1 MTESTEGAF
10 CLRAAADD
18 GVHPVLAGVK
28 AQGRLNGLLF
38 SLTLRQT
45 YRNTSRRTL
54 EVVYTFPLPLSAVL
68 LGFAAEFSGRRVDC
82 EVMPCAQAEEVYE
95 NALADG
101 DAPALLEAGPDGLYT
116 ANIGNL
122 KRGEEVVL
130 EIRFAQLVAF
140 EQGRLRLA
148 VPMTIAPRYGNP
160 ESSGLHPHQV
170 PEASILADYPLEL
183 SVQVAGDLAAGG
195 VECPTH
201 PTRCTPFAGGLEVA
215 LAEGARMDRD
225 VVLLVTPQEA
235 RPQVLS
241 WSQGVAVAA
250 FELPVAP
257 KAEGST
263 GLALKLLVDCSGSM
277 GGDSIASARRA
288 LMGVMAGL
296 SQDDEVSLTRFG
308 SDAELALAPQRCTP
322 QVLERLGEAV
332 EATDATLGGTEMEAA
347 LLGVFALPSWLPPAA
362 SSKARKGQD
371 RARAAQQAPCCADVL
386 LITDGEVWDTKRM
399 IASAQRSGHR
409 VFVIGVGTS
418 PAEAVLRHLAEAT
431 GGACEFA
438 TPGEALEAA
447 AERML
452 QRMRQSVWTGLR
464 VDWGMAEAPQWEL
477 PVQQRAFGGDT
488 LLALGG
494 FAAAGGPEATEGA
507 ESAPAT
513 GRLESSRGPVALGG
527 PRDVRLLAR
536 GADGQEV
543 EIGRV
548 STVAAAA
555 GDDLARI
562 AAARRVAALDAL
574 SSPDDMTVPKRMD
587 EAVQAQEPSQQ
598 ARALALEHRL
608 ISRHTHGVLVH
619 RRAEADKPK
628 DESLLHR
635 VQSMLAAGWGNTGR
649 VASPQGAVSDFA
661 RRMRVGP
668 SSGGMKIAASAMRSS
683 VGSASLGTPSV
694 WRSARTQVHA
704 LVDTSMDDIEIPA
717 FLRRQADHDDAAD
730 APGNS
735 TRYTTLAEMS
745 GAIADH
751 LARGGLVQDLPTL
764 AQGFQ
769 IEPALEPAYRQAL
782 EELRDITDDEPSVWL
797 LLALWVAQR
806 PGPDG
811 SPAMAAVLV
820 GPVTQAALTPSDI
833 GQAWQALQQHL
844 GQVSSQAPS
853 SAKPSRR
860 QRLAAAL
867 SDAGD

>member
-1 MTESTEGAF
+1 
-10 CLRAAADD
+10 
-18 GVHPVLAGVK
+18 
-28 AQGRLNGLLF
+28 
-38 SLTLRQT
+38 
-45 YRNTSRRTL
+45 
-54 EVVYTFPLPLSAVL
+54 
-68 LGFAAEFSGRRVDC
+68 
-82 EVMPCAQAEEVYE
+82 
-95 NALADG
+95 
-101 DAPALLEAGPDGLYT
+101 
-116 ANIGNL
+116 
-122 KRGEEVVL
+122 
-130 EIRFAQLVAF
+130 
-140 EQGRLRLA
+140 
-148 VPMTIAPRYGNP
+148 
-160 ESSGLHPHQV
+160 
-170 PEASILADYPLEL
+170 
-183 SVQVAGDLAAGG
+183 
-195 VECPTH
+195 
-201 PTRCTPFAGGLEVA
+201 
-215 LAEGARMDRD
+215 
-225 VVLLVTPQEA
+225 
-235 RPQVLS
+235 
-241 WSQGVAVAA
+241 
-250 FELPVAP
+250 
-257 KAEGST
+257 
-263 GLALKLLVDCSGSM
+263 
-277 GGDSIASARRA
+277 
-288 LMGVMAGL
+288 MAGL
-296 SQDDEVSLTRFG
+296 SQDDEVSFTRFG

-347 LLGVFALPSWLPPAA
+347 LLGVFALPSWLPAA
-362 SSKARKGQD
+362 RSSKARKGQD
-371 RARAAQQAPCCADVL
+371 RAPAAQQAPGCTDVL
-386 LITDGEVWDTKRM
+386 LITDGEVWDTQRM

-477 PVQQRAFGGDT
+477 PTPKRAFGGDT
-488 LLALGG
+488 LLALAG
-494 FAAAGGPEATEGA
+494 FARDGDSPQAK
-507 ESAPAT
+507 
-513 GRLESSRGPVALGG
+513 AL
-527 PRDVRLLAR
+527 PQFEEVRLLAQ
-536 GADGQEV
+536 GSDGQEV
-543 EIGRV
+543 EVGRASIV
-548 STVAAAA
+548 SVVD
-555 GDDLARI
+555 GDDMQRI

-574 SSPDDMTVPKRMD
+574 TAPDDMVLAQRMD
-587 EAVQAQEPSQQ
+587 EAVVEEEPVTQ

-619 RRAEADKPK
+619 RRADEDKPK

-649 VASPQGAVSDFA
+649 VVDA
-661 RRMRVGP
+661 RTVMSSARMKFGV

-683 VGSASLGTPSV
+683 ATSASMGTPSV
-694 WRSARTQVHA
+694 WRSARAQVHA
-704 LVDTSMDDIEIPA
+704 LVAPAMDAIEIPA
-717 FLRRQADHDDAAD
+717 FLRKQADHDDEAD
-730 APGNS
+730 APGTS
-735 TRYTTLAEMS
+735 IRYTTLAEMS

-769 IEPALEPAYRQAL
+769 TDPALEPAYRHAL

-797 LLALWVAQR
+797 LLALWIAQR
-806 PGPDG
+806 PGPEG

-820 GPVTQAALTPSDI
+820 GPVTQAGLTPSDI

>member
-1 MTESTEGAF
+1 
-10 CLRAAADD
+10 
-18 GVHPVLAGVK
+18 
-28 AQGRLNGLLF
+28 
-38 SLTLRQT
+38 
-45 YRNTSRRTL
+45 
-54 EVVYTFPLPLSAVL
+54 
-68 LGFAAEFSGRRVDC
+68 
-82 EVMPCAQAEEVYE
+82 
-95 NALADG
+95 
-101 DAPALLEAGPDGLYT
+101 
-116 ANIGNL
+116 
-122 KRGEEVVL
+122 
-130 EIRFAQLVAF
+130 
-140 EQGRLRLA
+140 
-148 VPMTIAPRYGNP
+148 
-160 ESSGLHPHQV
+160 V
-170 PEASILADYPLEL
+170 PEVSIHADYPLEL

-201 PTRCTPFAGGLEVA
+201 PTRCTSVPGGLAVA

-235 RPQVLS
+235 RPQVLT
-241 WSQGVAVAA
+241 WSQGVTVAA

-296 SQDDEVSLTRFG
+296 SQEDEVSFTRFG

-322 QVLERLGEAV
+322 QVLKQLGQAV

-371 RARAAQQAPCCADVL
+371 RAQTAQQAPGCADVL

-513 GRLESSRGPVALGG
+513 GRLESSRGPVALEG
-527 PRDVRLLAR
+527 PGDVRLLAR

-562 AAARRVAALDAL
+562 AAARRVAVLDAL
-574 SSPDDMTVPKRMD
+574 SSPDDMTVAKRMD

-619 RRAEADKPK
+619 RRADEDKPK

-635 VQSMLAAGWGNTGR
+635 VQTMLAAGWGNTGR
-649 VASPQGAVSDFA
+649 VVDA
-661 RRMRVGP
+661 RTVMSSARMKFGV
-668 SSGGMKIAASAMRSS
+668 SSGGTKIAASAMRN
-683 VGSASLGTPSV
+683 SASSASMGTPSV
-694 WRSARTQVHA
+694 WRSARAQVHS
-704 LVDTSMDDIEIPA
+704 LVAPAMDAIEIPA
-717 FLRRQADHDDAAD
+717 FLRKQADHDDAAN

-769 IEPALEPAYRQAL
+769 IDPALEPAYRQAL
-782 EELRDITDDEPSVWL
+782 AELRDITGDEPSAWL

>member
-1 MTESTEGAF
+1 
-10 CLRAAADD
+10 
-18 GVHPVLAGVK
+18 
-28 AQGRLNGLLF
+28 
-38 SLTLRQT
+38 
-45 YRNTSRRTL
+45 
-54 EVVYTFPLPLSAVL
+54 
-68 LGFAAEFSGRRVDC
+68 
-82 EVMPCAQAEEVYE
+82 
-95 NALADG
+95 
-101 DAPALLEAGPDGLYT
+101 
-116 ANIGNL
+116 
-122 KRGEEVVL
+122 
-130 EIRFAQLVAF
+130 
-140 EQGRLRLA
+140 
-148 VPMTIAPRYGNP
+148 
-160 ESSGLHPHQV
+160 
-170 PEASILADYPLEL
+170 
-183 SVQVAGDLAAGG
+183 
-195 VECPTH
+195 
-201 PTRCTPFAGGLEVA
+201 
-215 LAEGARMDRD
+215 
-225 VVLLVTPQEA
+225 
-235 RPQVLS
+235 
-241 WSQGVAVAA
+241 
-250 FELPVAP
+250 
-257 KAEGST
+257 
-263 GLALKLLVDCSGSM
+263 
-277 GGDSIASARRA
+277 
-288 LMGVMAGL
+288 
-296 SQDDEVSLTRFG
+296 
-308 SDAELALAPQRCTP
+308 
-322 QVLERLGEAV
+322 
-332 EATDATLGGTEMEAA
+332 MEAA
-347 LLGVFALPSWLPPAA
+347 LLGVFALPSWLPAA
-362 SSKARKGQD
+362 RSSKARKGQD
-371 RARAAQQAPCCADVL
+371 RAQAAQQAPGCADVL

-447 AERML
+447 AARML

-477 PVQQRAFGGDT
+477 PTPKRAFGGDT
-488 LLALGG
+488 LLALAG
-494 FAAAGGPEATEGA
+494 FARDGDSPQAK
-507 ESAPAT
+507 
-513 GRLESSRGPVALGG
+513 AL
-527 PRDVRLLAR
+527 PQFEEVRLLAQ
-536 GADGQEV
+536 GSDGQEV
-543 EIGRV
+543 EVGRV
-548 STVAAAA
+548 SIVSVVD
-555 GDDLARI
+555 GDDMQRI
-562 AAARRVAALDAL
+562 AAARRVAALDAWTA
-574 SSPDDMTVPKRMD
+574 PDDMVLAQRMD
-587 EAVQAQEPSQQ
+587 EAVLEEEPVTQ

-619 RRAEADKPK
+619 RRADEDKPK

-649 VASPQGAVSDFA
+649 VVDA
-661 RRMRVGP
+661 RTVMSSARMKFGV

-683 VGSASLGTPSV
+683 ATSASMGTPSV
-694 WRSARTQVHA
+694 WRSARAQVHS
-704 LVDTSMDDIEIPA
+704 LVAPAMDAIEIPA
-717 FLRRQADHDDAAD
+717 FLRKQADHDDAAN

-769 IEPALEPAYRQAL
+769 IDPALEPAYRQAL
-782 EELRDITDDEPSVWL
+782 AELRDITGDEPSAWL